1 MKTPPIHNISA
12 TEHLGAVLTALDRT
26 EGLPWCL
33 SGKESDCQCRRRK
46 RCGFN
51 PWVRQIPW
59 RILAWRIPW
68 TEEPGGLQI
77 TGTKK
82 SQSWVNTHTC
92 HARLYWPS
100 RTEVF
105 RSKQPVTLEGMEN
118 RNYHCEKCVSS
129 LKYTQLWPVF
139 SFSGLV
145 LKIEMSILKRVNN
158 RYFGHTPSKWCDI
171 ASTLKCWIIFL
182 ALKNI
187 LVRVLGKRSFY

>member
-1 MKTPPIHNISA
+1 MTSVLLSPSVNSESASEGSEHPLAKTLYLQIKSTLARKQKPSSLRESILIAFPHKENKGKNEKTPPIHNISA
-12 TEHLGAVLTALDRT
+12 TEHLGAVLTALDHT

-82 SQSWVNTHTC
+82 SQS
-92 HARLYWPS
+92 
-100 RTEVF
+100 
-105 RSKQPVTLEGMEN
+105 
-118 RNYHCEKCVSS
+118 
-129 LKYTQLWPVF
+129 
-139 SFSGLV
+139 
-145 LKIEMSILKRVNN
+145 
-158 RYFGHTPSKWCDI
+158 
-171 ASTLKCWIIFL
+171 
-182 ALKNI
+182 
-187 LVRVLGKRSFY
+187 